1 MRKGRF
7 LKYLLAM
14 VVAFSTSVD
23 VMADEVEFL
32 FGSSTVELKK
42 QGTVPE
48 IVPVS
53 IPLENVGT
61 TWYIDIF
68 SGSGLMQTGNT
79 VFDGNNKSAKIKF
92 GNCFKYEVNGVATRR
107 WTQRGLSTARL
118 ATTVKNISGETILS
132 KTNELV
138 DRNEPN
144 YTNLF
149 YGKAEAGLSEIEIQA
164 TNNPVI
170 LYGLKVNYTIPEI
183 RIRFAN
189 GNKGYDVTVG
199 DNNAQI
205 EGYISAHPGAFEV
218 GKDNVY
224 FKYTSSNS
232 SIAEI
237 SSTGKIT
244 AKAEGDTQI
253 KATLIQK
260 VDNTEYEIASY
271 DYPLHVFA
279 PFEGLS
285 WNSYDTWY
293 KNSTSNN
300 SSYKFGGEPH
310 VNGID
315 WTISD
320 KLKSQTTIWEN
331 ESNTQ
336 SSGQYKQFAS
346 FEAPAPT
353 TKYWRAA
360 VQKLSCD
367 ILVPKYTKVEST
379 MKFGANAT
387 LGSESKSNVTYGY
400 ELVDLGIKTDANTTF
415 AAASAAATTRI
426 GEITWNTESTA
437 EDASSVSAYRTSDR
451 GNGITYL
458 RNGASEYRKYN
469 IFTGWNNGEG
479 YVGDHYTAGAYW
491 KYDNSK
497 NAEPYNETRFFAAMV
512 FLQNQENYSATASFG
527 YQDIPTYEYY
537 VYLDYYAN
545 YDDNK
550 HLGREERSVKAKDA
564 TIHLN
569 SGNVSFV
576 PNRTGYKLLGWSTY
590 KDAKTA
596 EFPVNGDFY
605 PYDSENGGGKG
616 EVKLYAVWE
625 PKTYLVA
632 LNPNGGTIPG
642 AESGRSVT
650 VNAIFGEPMPS
661 KTKSGAD
668 VAVPYRE
675 GYKFEGYFTEKNGGT
690 MYYDGNMQSVRNWD
704 IDYVPGP
711 GGPSY
716 IYLYAHWVSVYTVT
730 LDHNDGTGVTEQVTV
745 ANGYPMPSETITGD
759 AISTLE
765 RRGYIF
771 DGYYEGR
778 EDWSQKKYYNAD
790 LTSAQSWDK
799 NGSATIYA
807 HWKMKPYTIIFHSN
821 DSENKTAS
829 QEISNQYVGIYTSF
843 ERDGYTLTGWS
854 YTSTGNVVFHKDQ
867 IIPSDDINI
876 SEPDRVLHLY
886 AQWDLKNMSVT
897 FNYTDP
903 STKTT
908 ISSKNL
914 DGYKLGSSNN
924 SSLSGTIIE
933 TPNSDDYVFA
943 GWFDKNENGSMVY
956 DADGNAVEGSSEL
969 PGSYYW
975 KKEGNEFVW
984 NSTNDVNLYAN
995 WIRDMVSVD
1004 VKVIRDDNYENTDYN
1019 HRYVGVSVSGL
1030 TDIINL
1036 SGTNFS
1042 GYITVDGV
1050 NFLTSDN
1057 PNGTDNLKSVSLD
1070 KAPIWNFRLRNQDID
1085 KSIDEY
1091 KDLYTEEPLYD
1102 IYTVV
1107 NGTTY
1112 YLGPKTKV
1120 VDGKKDVVE
1129 SALAVYTSKPDFPFI
1144 IYGAGYVCYRPLE
1157 SKIFNHVLSMIDNNT
1172 DWEFENTGRNPQYR
1186 PIRIITAGSSISSV
1200 SNLNAVKVIKEIKKK
1215 LTLPEYAYNVG
1226 KANVQETDDDLCNGL
1241 LYVDMGNAAKV
1252 IEAEKFA
1259 DFKKET
1265 SKNCLLFMPSSYEHI
1280 ASIGNN
1286 VVRKEG
1292 TGYKSVDNLVVTD
1305 KVPFSSPYTFNTG
1318 SYKASYSR
1326 ETSDKWG
1333 SMCLPFPVKRSSD
1346 MKYYNLYGSDD
1357 LRLAFKS
1364 DDGTNDIPAN
1374 EPIACYG
1381 SGNFT
1386 LTSNSNAV
1394 VPADNDS
1401 REYNE
1406 VVTAIS
1412 CENIRELV
1420 EDGKQMTTEN
1430 KPWNFKGVRFD
1441 SYVYGTEYTET
1452 LPNCPNCAKKSLV
1465 YYFSKDKFTYV
1476 NSKGRVKFAPFRAYL
1491 QAPEGSSAKTF
1502 SLLVFDEDGA
1512 TDITEIIDGN
1522 AGVANGKI
1530 YDLLGRRVKTPL
1542 KGHIYIV
1549 DGKKKQY

>member
-14 VVAFSTSVD
+14 VVAYSTSVD

-48 IVPVS
+48 VVPVS
-53 IPLENVGT
+53 IPLENVVT
-61 TWYIDIF
+61 ASYLSF
-68 SGSGLMQTGNT
+68 SSSGLTQTGNA
-79 VFDGNNKSAKIKF
+79 VSNSASAKIKF
-92 GNCFKYEVNGVATRR
+92 QSNFKYEVNQVAIRR
-107 WTQRGLSTARL
+107 WTQWLRSFAGLT
-118 ATTVKNISGETILS
+118 TTVKNISGETILS

-144 YTNLF
+144 YTKLF
-149 YGKAEAGLSEIEIQA
+149 DGKAEAGLSEIEIQA
-164 TNNPVI
+164 TNSPVI

-224 FKYTSSNS
+224 FKYTSSNNA
-232 SIAEI
+232 IAEI
-237 SSTGKIT
+237 DPTTGKIS
-244 AKAEGDTQI
+244 AKAEGDTEI

-260 VDNTEYEIASY
+260 VGETEYDIASY

-426 GEITWNTESTA
+426 GEITWNTASTK
-437 EDASSVSAYRTSDR
+437 ETESSVSAYRTSDR

-458 RNGASEYRKYN
+458 RNGANEYRKYN

-512 FLQNQENYSATASFG
+512 FLQNQVNYSATASFG

-576 PNRTGYKLLGWSTY
+576 PNRTGYKLLGWSTD

-616 EVKLYAVWE
+616 PVTLYAVWQANRY
-625 PKTYLVA
+625 KIILDKQNGQQNATFNVTYGQKISNV
-632 LNPNGGTIPG
+632 
-642 AESGRSVT
+642 SVPT
-650 VNAIFGEPMPS
+650 
-661 KTKSGAD
+661 
-668 VAVPYRE
+668 RE
-675 GYKFEGYFTEKNGGT
+675 GYAFRGYWTEAEYSQQTQESQATDNGEK
-690 MYYDGNMQSVRNWD
+690 YYNNKGETSVIWD
-704 IDYVPGP
+704 RTEDLT
-711 GGPSY
+711 
-716 IYLYAHWVSVYTVT
+716 LYAHWSRKTAITFDLQGGYDWATT
-730 LDHNDGTGVTEQVTV
+730 SAIAT
-745 ANGYPMPSETITGD
+745 NGEEMPGIT
-759 AISTLE
+759 TPQ
-765 RRGYIF
+765 RGGHTF
-771 DGYYEGR
+771 VGYYEQPDGKGIQYYR
-778 EDWSQKKYYNAD
+778 SNYGNAVSARIWDKDVDHATLYAHWEPKPLKLKFTYPSGEERLIEDNKYNSSKYSSLAG
-790 LTSAQSWDK
+790 AKDK
-799 NGSATIYA
+799 NGSPI
-807 HWKMKPYTIIFHSN
+807 
-821 DSENKTAS
+821 
-829 QEISNQYVGIYTSF
+829 EIPKKEGFLF
-843 ERDGYTLTGWS
+843 EGWEKQ
-854 YTSTGNVVFHKDQ
+854 G
-867 IIPSDDINI
+867 
-876 SEPDRVLHLY
+876 VL
-886 AQWDLKNMSVT
+886 
-897 FNYTDP
+897 
-903 STKTT
+903 
-908 ISSKNL
+908 
-914 DGYKLGSSNN
+914 
-924 SSLSGTIIE
+924 
-933 TPNSDDYVFA
+933 
-943 GWFDKNENGSMVY
+943 VY
-956 DADGNAVEGSSEL
+956 DGDGNAVEGA
-969 PGSYYW
+969 YW
-975 KKEGNEFVW
+975 AKNSDGILVW
-984 NSTNDVNLYAN
+984 NCTDDQTDLTAR
-995 WIRDMVSVD
+995 WIEAVEVATVSIQ
-1004 VKVIRDDNYENTDYN
+1004 VIRDKNYENGN
-1019 HRYVGVSVSGL
+1019 IHRYVGATISGVI
-1030 TDIINL
+1030 DIADFK
-1036 SGTNFS
+1036 GD
-1042 GYITVDGV
+1042 GYITVDGIHYLSCEAV
-1050 NFLTSDN
+1050 
-1057 PNGTDNLKSVSLD
+1057 PNGDDITDNLYSVKLED
-1070 KAPIWNFRLRNQDID
+1070 APIWHFEETTKQDA
-1085 KSIDEY
+1085 KTGLPAY
-1091 KDLYTEEPLYD
+1091 N
-1102 IYTVV
+1102 IYTVKD
-1107 NGTTY
+1107 GQRL
-1112 YLGPKTKV
+1112 YLGNRV
-1120 VDGKKDVVE
+1120 VKQPNGQVEIMYSSLGIQTSEPEGKF
-1129 SALAVYTSKPDFPFI
+1129 T
-1144 IYGAGYVCYRPLE
+1144 IYDAGEGKGWVCFNENSQGDY
-1157 SKIFNHVLSMIDNNT
+1157 NHVLYMQTNSEHYWELENSHNNS
-1172 DWEFENTGRNPQYR
+1172 QYK
-1186 PIRIITAGSSISSV
+1186 PIKLLSAGHIISGDMSTEKIISSIKNELV
-1200 SNLNAVKVIKEIKKK
+1200 SPGENNDY
-1215 LTLPEYAYNVG
+1215 PYAYNVDG
-1226 KANVQETDDDLCNGL
+1226 TPNINDEDLCKGL
-1241 LYVDMGNAAKV
+1241 LYVDMSTIAKV
-1252 IEAEKFA
+1252 VEKNRGDLSHFRDEA
-1259 DFKKET
+1259 
-1265 SKNCLLFMPSSYEHI
+1265 SKNCLFFMPKSY
-1280 ASIGNN
+1280 NN
-1286 VVRKEG
+1286 DRSDNSQILADNVIRKLTNGFE
-1292 TGYKSVDNLVVTD
+1292 SVANLVITD
-1305 KVPFSSPYTFNTG
+1305 KVPFSSPYTFSTG
-1318 SYKASYSR
+1318 SHTASYSR

-1333 SMCLPFPVKRSSD
+1333 SLCLPFPVKRSGSE
-1346 MKYYNLYGSDD
+1346 MKFYNLYGSDD
-1357 LRLAFKS
+1357 IRLAFKS

-1374 EPIACYG
+1374 KPIACNG